1 MRNGRLR
8 ILLVEDSNDDEH
20 LIRAELRRHTMQ
32 WELVRVQDRPSYETA
47 LSNSWDV
54 ILADYQLPSFDAPE
68 ALELLKASGQDIPF
82 IVVSG
87 SVGEDIAVHM
97 MKAGAADYFRK
108 ENMRRLVP
116 AIQREVAEHEQ
127 RERRRRLEA
136 ERDALLDNE
145 RRLRGEAERARG
157 EAERANR
164 LKDEFLATL
173 SHELRTPLNAMLGW
187 AHLLRQGG
195 LSPDRQE
202 RALETIER
210 NAKSQAKLID
220 DLLDISRIIAGKLV
234 LQLRDV
240 ALVHVVDTA
249 LDALKPAADAKNVL
263 LRKEDDTAMGP
274 VPGEPERLQQVV
286 WNLLSNA
293 IKFTPEGGT
302 VTVRLLNREGRA
314 VLEVSDT
321 GQGIKPE
328 FLPHVFDRFRQED
341 GSTTR
346 RAGGLGLGLAITRHL
361 VELHGGTVGVS
372 SEGEGQGA
380 TFTVTL
386 PMREAGIPRE
396 ETQPVRGGPASR
408 LSGLR
413 VLVVDDEL
421 DARELVANVLGL
433 EGADVRTAAGGREAL
448 LLIEEWGPQVLVSD
462 IGMPGMSGYDFI
474 KAVRALPPE
483 RGGWVAAAALTAY
496 ASAEDRHRAMLAGYQ
511 MHISKPVNPE
521 RLVRVVAD
529 LAGWSTQ
536 HVQA

>member
-1 MRNGRLR
+1 M
-8 ILLVEDSNDDEH
+8 
-20 LIRAELRRHTMQ
+20 IRAELRRHTLQ
-32 WELVRVQDRPSYETA
+32 WELYRVEDREAFESA
-47 LSNSWDV
+47 LPRGWDV

-108 ENMRRLVP
+108 DNMRRLVP
-116 AIQREVAEHEQ
+116 AIQREVAERAQ
-127 RERRRRLEA
+127 RERRRRLED
-136 ERDALLDNE
+136 EREALLDNE
-145 RRLRGEAERARG
+145 RRLRAEAERARS

-195 LSPDRQE
+195 LSPERQE

-240 ALVHVVDTA
+240 ALGPVIDTA
-249 LDALKPAADAKNVL
+249 LDAIKPAADAKNIG
-263 LRKEDDTAMGP
+263 LRKEIDGTVGP
-274 VPGEPERLQQVV
+274 VPGEVERLQQVV

-293 IKFTPEGGT
+293 VKFTPEGGT
-302 VTVRLLNREGRA
+302 VTVRLLRRDDRA

-321 GQGIKPE
+321 GQGITPE

-361 VELHGGTVGVS
+361 VELHGGTIRVT
-372 SEGEGQGA
+372 SEGEGRGA

-386 PMREAGIPRE
+386 PMRETAIAIDE
-396 ETQPVRGGPASR
+396 SQPARGGPASR
-408 LSGLR
+408 LRGLR
-413 VLVVDDEL
+413 ILVVDDET
-421 DARELVANVLGL
+421 DARELVADVLGL
-433 EGADVRTAAGGREAL
+433 EGAEVRTAANGKDAL
-448 LLIEEWGPQVLVSD
+448 ALVEQWGPQVVVSD

-511 MHISKPVNPE
+511 MHITKPVDPE

-529 LAGWSTQ
+529 LAGWSK
-536 HVQA
+536 QAQA

>member
-1 MRNGRLR
+1 MSRGRLR
-8 ILLVEDSNDDEH
+8 ILLVEDSGDDEH

-32 WELVRVQDRPSYETA
+32 WELVRVEDREAFERA
-47 LSNSWDV
+47 LPQGWDV

-97 MKAGAADYFRK
+97 MKSGAADYFRK

-116 AIQREVAEHEQ
+116 AIQREVAERAQ

-145 RRLRGEAERARG
+145 RRLRAEAERARS

-195 LSPDRQE
+195 LPPDRQE

-240 ALVHVVDTA
+240 ALAPVIDTA
-249 LDALKPAADAKNVL
+249 LDAIKPAADAKHIAL
-263 LRKEDDTAMGP
+263 LKEIDSAVGP
-274 VPGEPERLQQVV
+274 VPGEAERLQQVV

-293 IKFTPEGGT
+293 IKFTPEAGA
-302 VTVRLLNREGRA
+302 VTVRLLRRDDRA

-321 GQGIKPE
+321 GQGITPE

-361 VELHGGTVGVS
+361 VELHGGTIRVTS
-372 SEGEGQGA
+372 QGEGQGA

-386 PMREAGIPRE
+386 PMRQVEIPADE
-396 ETQPVRGGPASR
+396 SKPARGGPASR
-408 LSGLR
+408 LRGLR
-413 VLVVDDEL
+413 ILVVDDEA
-421 DARELVANVLGL
+421 DARELIANVLGL
-433 EGADVRTAAGGREAL
+433 EGADVRTAASGKEAL
-448 LLIEEWGPQVLVSD
+448 RLVEDWGPQVLVSD

-483 RGGWVAAAALTAY
+483 RGGWVPAAALTAY

-511 MHISKPVNPE
+511 MHISKPVDPE

-529 LAGWSTQ
+529 LAGWSK
-536 HVQA
+536 HAQA